1 VGFHL
6 GEACRNLAELGLVTD
21 RERDMAAEAAQRL
34 AAAAEAALVRGDAPA
49 GARLLERAAS
59 LLEPHGAAR
68 VALLPALG
76 AALAE
81 AGRMADAAQVLDE
94 AIAGAPDPRLRARAE
109 VERELVRLE
118 SETSAGTEEAG
129 RVADAALPI
138 LEGDDEGRCRALL
151 LRAQPAWIAG
161 RADTAD
167 EAWSEAAE
175 SARRAGNRREL
186 FEVVGW
192 RASAAALG
200 PTPVDA
206 AIRLCEELGELVR
219 ASPVATASTLNPL
232 ALLHAMKG
240 DFDTAELLLGRAG
253 EMLRE
258 LRGVGAGVS
267 HLEAWVRMLAGEPEL
282 AEGPLRADVEML
294 SSMNATDALATT
306 TALLAQVVY
315 AQGRLEEAAEL
326 CRMTDRHAAAEDT
339 LSQAIWRGVQAK
351 VLVREGS
358 ADEAE
363 DLAREGVALM
373 SQTDLL
379 SLHGDAILDLAEV
392 LRTRERIDEADRA
405 AQTALELYEI
415 KGNATAV
422 GRARLVL
429 TERQGG
435 E

>member
-1 VGFHL
+1 
-6 GEACRNLAELGLVTD
+6 
-21 RERDMAAEAAQRL
+21 
-34 AAAAEAALVRGDAPA
+34 
-49 GARLLERAAS
+49 
-59 LLEPHGAAR
+59 
-68 VALLPALG
+68 
-76 AALAE
+76 
-81 AGRMADAAQVLDE
+81 
-94 AIAGAPDPRLRARAE
+94 
-109 VERELVRLE
+109 
-118 SETSAGTEEAG
+118 
-129 RVADAALPI
+129 
-138 LEGDDEGRCRALL
+138 
-151 LRAQPAWIAG
+151 
-161 RADTAD
+161 
-167 EAWSEAAE
+167 
-175 SARRAGNRREL
+175 
-186 FEVVGW
+186 
-192 RASAAALG
+192 
-200 PTPVDA
+200 
-206 AIRLCEELGELVR
+206 
-219 ASPVATASTLNPL
+219 
-232 ALLHAMKG
+232 
-240 DFDTAELLLGRAG
+240 
-253 EMLRE
+253 
-258 LRGVGAGVS
+258 
-267 HLEAWVRMLAGEPEL
+267 
-282 AEGPLRADVEML
+282 ML